1 MHLDVES
8 LRTLLTVLDAGGMTK
23 AATRLNLSQS
33 AVSRKIQRL
42 EQRVG
47 RPLLIR
53 DGHSLRPT
61 RDGRSLMDDARTIV
75 EIHDRAVA
83 RLSST
88 DLSGTV
94 RLGTNGEVDA
104 RQVATMLGTF
114 KLRHPMASV
123 EFITDHSGQLIQW
136 VEDGKID
143 LAIFQAASEDI
154 RPEDTVL
161 WTEELCWAT
170 SYDQPFE
177 EGLVPLV
184 DFGAHCF
191 YREFSQ
197 PSLAEKQIE
206 SRVAFSG
213 SSSRDVHAAVAA
225 GIGVTIL
232 ARRYLDGHVVEW
244 SRGAR
249 LAPLPDVHQILRTVP
264 GEHPAAVAALVE
276 TICSDLK
283 DPLPL
288 GEAYPAASSS
298 PP

>member
-1 MHLDVES
+1 MQLDVES
-8 LRTLLTVLDAGGMTK
+8 LRTFLTVLEAGGMTR
-23 AATRLNLSQS
+23 ASERLHLSQS

-61 RDGRSLMDDARTIV
+61 RDGRSLLDDARTIV
-75 EIHDRAVA
+75 EVHDRAVA

-88 DLSGTV
+88 ELSGTV

-104 RQVATMLGTF
+104 RQVATMLGSF

-143 LAIFQAASEDI
+143 LAIFQASSEDV
-154 RPEDTVL
+154 RPGDIVL

-170 SYDQPFE
+170 SWEQPFE

-184 DFGAHCF
+184 DFGEHCF

-197 PSLAEKQIE
+197 PNLAKKQIE
-206 SRVAFSG
+206 SRVTFSG
-213 SSSRDVHAAVAA
+213 SSSRDVYAAVAA

-232 ARRYLDGHVVEW
+232 ARRYLDDDVVEW
-244 SRGAR
+244 QRGSQ

-264 GEHPAAVAALVE
+264 GEQPAAVAALVE
-276 TICSDLK
+276 TICSELK
-283 DPLPL
+283 DPLPFA
-288 GEAYPAASSS
+288 EASGGPAR
-298 PP
+298 